1 MNNNLEKRLQEI
13 KIENIIWII
22 YIGIIILSFY
32 SNELEKDYFIINN
45 INSKNNYRKINT
57 IIFIILII
65 VYSYFE
71 KDALES
77 LNTNKY
83 NNLSFIATTLVLIS
97 GFIFLYIIINDDD
110 ISTEIAFS

>member
-32 SNELEKDYFIINN
+32 SNKLEKDFFINNN
-45 INSKNNYRKINT
+45 INSKNKYRKINT

-83 NNLSFIATTLVLIS
+83 NNLAFIATTLVLIS
-97 GFIFLYIIINDDD
+97 GFIYLYIIINDDD